1 MYKFIIVFL
10 LVISC
15 QETKIKDSSI
25 EDLNPI
31 DYNSYSSSH
40 KPNIDSLFHAVSSRP
55 DDTIKVNDLLTI
67 FKLSIRNKPIRYD
80 ILEVSGAIA
89 GKINYDT
96 GIANALSAKGV
107 NERYQHDY
115 LKSVIL
121 HKKALEYYSNSWDV
135 ASYIKNLNN
144 LGVSY
149 RRLNIE
155 EEAIKYYLEALKLTQ
170 VPQHIKSKAI
180 ALNGIGN
187 AYVTLKKY
195 DDAIKYFKLALNME
209 ELGNSER
216 GIGYNYS
223 NLGEAYMYKKE
234 YDSAFYY
241 HNKSLE
247 IAEKSNNENDKAII
261 YSSMAL
267 MFQHE
272 GEPYKALD
280 YYSKAIPILEQNRS
294 KRLLSFSLIN
304 TGIVYQ
310 QLDNFEKAEEYIKS
324 GLTISTEIASKENIV
339 LGYEALSEL
348 LELKGQ
354 FKDGLKEYKLM
365 TAYRDSIFNIQSE
378 NNIAAMQIK
387 YDSEKKDEQIQQL
400 HLKNQIQKSSLIT
413 QYLAIGLL
421 LLGILFFYL
430 YNRLRLKNKGLEI
443 ISMRHKIELYLQ
455 QIAQLENNGN
465 FNANAQDDYGLSAR
479 ETEVLSYIA
488 KGLKNQEI
496 ADAMFVSLST
506 VKTHTKNIF
515 EKLEVRNRI
524 EAVQKSQLV

>member
-1 MYKFIIVFL
+1 MYKLLLVFL
-10 LVISC
+10 LVVSC
-15 QETKIKDSSI
+15 QETKIKDISKQIS
-25 EDLNPI
+25 NPI
-31 DYNSYSSSH
+31 DFDAYNYEN
-40 KPNIDSLFHAVSSRP
+40 KPNIDSLFHVISLRP
-55 DDTIKVNDLLTI
+55 DDTLKVNDLLTI
-67 FKLSIRNKPIRYD
+67 FKLSIKNKPIRYD
-80 ILEVSGAIA
+80 ILEVASAIA
-89 GKINYDT
+89 TKINYDT
-96 GIANALSAKGV
+96 GIANALSVKGV

-121 HKKALEYYSNSWDV
+121 HKKALEYYANSWDV

-155 EEAIKYYLEALKLTQ
+155 EEAIKYYLEALKLSQ
-170 VPQHIKSKAI
+170 EPDHIKSKAI

-195 DDAIKYFKLALNME
+195 DDAIKYFKLALQME

-216 GIGYNYS
+216 GMGYNYS

-241 HNKSLE
+241 HNKSLA

-261 YSSMAL
+261 YSSL
-267 MFQHE
+267 GLTFQHE
-272 GEPYKALD
+272 EELYKALD
-280 YYSKAIPILEQNRS
+280 YYRKAIPILEENRS

-304 TGIVYQ
+304 VGMVHQ
-310 QLDNFEKAEEYIKS
+310 QLQNFEKAEENIKS
-324 GLTISTEIASKENIV
+324 GLAISMEIGSKENIV
-339 LGYEALSEL
+339 LGYQALSKL
-348 LELKGQ
+348 LEVKGQ

-365 TAYRDSIFNIQSE
+365 TAYQDSIFNIQSE

-400 HLKNQIQKSSLIT
+400 HLKNQIQKSGIIT
-413 QYLAIGLL
+413 QFLAIGLL
-421 LLGILFFYL
+421 VLGILFFFI
-430 YNRLRLKNKGLEI
+430 YNRLRLKNKSLEI
-443 ISMRHKIELYLQ
+443 ISMRHKIEIYLQ
-455 QIAQLENNGN
+455 QIAQLENSDNLHEKGE
-465 FNANAQDDYGLSAR
+465 DYGLSSR
-479 ETEVLSYIA
+479 ETEVLNHIA

-496 ADAMFVSLST
+496 ADTMFVSLST

-524 EAVQKSQLV
+524 EAVQKAQVL